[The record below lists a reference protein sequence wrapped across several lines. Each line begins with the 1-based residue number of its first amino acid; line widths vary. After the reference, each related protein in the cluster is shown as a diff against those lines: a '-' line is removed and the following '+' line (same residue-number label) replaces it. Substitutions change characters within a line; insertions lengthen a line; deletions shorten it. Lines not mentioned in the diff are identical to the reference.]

1 MSTLIKLDKSDNV
14 ATAKAF
20 IKKGENGALENI
32 PYGHKMSIKNIEKS
46 KPVVKYSQ
54 VIGYALQDIK
64 KGEHIHSH
72 NLEFSNLLKDYNF
85 STNLKYQSK
94 IFKKDFFRGFKRI
107 DGSVGTRNTIAIL
120 TSVNCSATAARKIAD
135 YFDDEKLV
143 SFENIDNVT
152 AYVHGTGCGMV
163 SSGEGFEILQRV
175 MWGYAKNPNVGG
187 VLIVGL
193 GCELNQ
199 IDWLLDAY
207 GLKRGNYLQTLNI
220 QEVAGLNQTIEK
232 GIKKVKSMLP
242 EVNKFKRTECDVSN
256 INLALQCGGSD
267 SLSGITANPALGYA
281 CDKIVKQGGTVVLAE
296 TPEIY
301 GAEHLLT
308 ERAINKKI
316 GLKLLNF
323 IEWWKEY
330 TKKNNGSMDNNPT
343 PGNKKGGLTNIL
355 EKSLGAIAKSG
366 TSPLVDVYKYA
377 ERINKKGF
385 IFMDTPGYDPVSVT
399 GQIAGGCNMV
409 AFTTGRGS
417 AFGSKPSPCI
427 KISTNSEM
435 YLRMK
440 DDMDIDAGSIISQ
453 NKTVNYV
460 GDLIY
465 NKIISIASGNQSK
478 SEIQGLG
485 DYEFVPWQL
494 GAVM

>member
-1 MSTLIKLDKSDNV
+1 MSSFIRLEKSDNV
-14 ATAKAF
+14 STVKKH
-20 IKKGENGALENI
+20 IKKGENGAIDNI
-32 PYGHKMSIKNIEKS
+32 PYGHKISIKNIDKGE
-46 KPVVKYSQ
+46 PIIKYSQ
-54 VIGYALQDIK
+54 VIGFALKDIK
-64 KGEHIHSH
+64 KGEHIHIH
-72 NLEFSNLLKDYNF
+72 NLAFSNLTKDYKF
-85 STNLKYQSK
+85 STNLKYPIK
-94 IFKKDFFRGFKRI
+94 TNKKDFFKGFKRK
-107 DGSVGTRNTIAIL
+107 DGLVGTRNTIAVL

-135 YFDDEKLV
+135 YFDEKELKNFDNV
-143 SFENIDNVT
+143 DNVT

-220 QEVAGLNQTIEK
+220 QEVSGLTHTIEK

-242 EVNKFKRTECDVSN
+242 EVNKFKRTDCEVSN
-256 INLALQCGGSD
+256 ISLALQCGGSD
-267 SLSGITANPALGYA
+267 SLSGITANPALGLA
-281 CDKIVKQGGTVVLAE
+281 CDQIVKQGGSVVLAE

-308 ERAINKKI
+308 ERAVNDKVGK
-316 GLKLLNF
+316 KLLKF
-323 IEWWKEY
+323 IEWWKNY
-330 TKKNNGSMDNNPT
+330 TKNNGGSMDNNPT

-355 EKSLGAIAKSG
+355 EKSLGAISKSG
-366 TSPLVDVYKYA
+366 TSPLIDVYKYA
-377 ERINKKGF
+377 EKINKKGF
-385 IFMDTPGYDPVSVT
+385 LFMDTPGYDPVSVT
-399 GQIAGGCNMV
+399 GQIAGGCNIV

-435 YLRMK
+435 YFRMK
-440 DDMDIDAGSIISQ
+440 DDMDINAGSIISQ
-453 NKTVNYV
+453 NKSVGYI

-465 NKIISIASGNQSK
+465 KKIISVASGEKSK
-478 SEIQGLG
+478 SEMQGLG